1 MPSDTLQLDR
11 LDRDQIARRLIARR
25 ISVFRSAVIGAAER
39 ARTLLSTGTAN
50 DRASLELG
58 PFAAGRIDATR
69 FAALNTAGP
78 VLDATSRERV
88 ERAAEVF
95 ADMLGGGDERF
106 VIDVAAGTSV
116 RFAVGGALARLG
128 RAFGA
133 ATVIELVRAGQ
144 FNPSEHDRLL
154 EWYGF
159 DEWSRAERMAAPPL
173 VVRLDGADLRGA
185 SFASFMDGA
194 VHFVVVPTH
203 STTPAPLACLV
214 TPAVLVAQT
223 ADQTGLDTFAQF
235 DGPAIAALVA
245 GDTACFVH
253 DPAAG
258 KSPWQRIKI
267 WHRPAA
273 PPRRTIGGIS
283 PRQQLDA
290 RAQLE
295 ALAQRPALSD
305 TPVEALA
312 PGTGDPA
319 ERLASWLL
327 NESGI
332 A

>member
-1 MPSDTLQLDR
+1 MPSDTLPM
-11 LDRDQIARRLIARR
+11 DRDQVARRLIARR

-39 ARTLLSTGTAN
+39 ARTLLSAGAAN
-50 DRASLELG
+50 DRAGLELG
-58 PFAAGRIDATR
+58 AFAAGRIDATR
-69 FAALNTAGP
+69 FAALHTGGP

-88 ERAAEVF
+88 ERAAAVF
-95 ADMLGGGDERF
+95 ADMLAGGDESF
-106 VIDVAAGTSV
+106 VIDVPAGTSV
-116 RFAVGGALARLG
+116 RFAVAGALARLG

-133 ATVIELVRAGQ
+133 ATVIELVRGAQ

-154 EWYGF
+154 DWYGF

-194 VHFVVVPTH
+194 AHFVVVPR
-203 STTPAPLACLV
+203 SATTTAPLACLV

-223 ADQTGLDTFAQF
+223 ADQTALETFAQF
-235 DGPAIAALVA
+235 DGPAIAALVG
-245 GDTACFVH
+245 GDAVCFVH

-258 KSPWQRIKI
+258 KSPWQRIRI
-267 WHRPAA
+267 WHRPSAIS
-273 PPRRTIGGIS
+273 RRVIGGIS

-290 RAQLE
+290 LAQLE

-305 TPVEALA
+305 TPLEALG
-312 PGTGDPA
+312 PGAGDPTD
-319 ERLASWLL
+319 RLASWLL
-327 NESGI
+327 SESGI

>member
-1 MPSDTLQLDR
+1 MPCDTLP
-11 LDRDQIARRLIARR
+11 LDRDQVARRLIARR

-39 ARTLLSTGTAN
+39 ARTLLSAGTAS
-50 DRASLELG
+50 DRAGVELG
-58 PFAAGRIDATR
+58 QFAAGRIDAAR
-69 FAALNTAGP
+69 FAALHTGGP

-88 ERAAEVF
+88 ERAAAVF
-95 ADMLGGGDERF
+95 AEILGGGDERF

-116 RFAVGGALARLG
+116 RFAVAGALARLG

-154 EWYGF
+154 DWYGF
-159 DEWSRAERMAAPPL
+159 DEWSRSERMAAPPL

-185 SFASFMDGA
+185 SFSSFLDGA
-194 VHFVVVPTH
+194 MHVVVVPANAM
-203 STTPAPLACLV
+203 TPAPLACLV
-214 TPAVLVAQT
+214 TPAVFVAQT
-223 ADQTGLDTFAQF
+223 ADQTGLETFAQF

-245 GDTACFVH
+245 GDAVRFVH

-258 KSPWQRIKI
+258 KAPWQRIKI

-290 RAQLE
+290 LAQLE

-312 PGTGDPA
+312 PGAGDPV

-327 NESGI
+327 NESG
-332 A
+332 AA